1 MRLRIHAATANEEL
15 VALINEGYAALS
27 AVKASY
33 DLRKKAGTY
42 NDTTDVSELIVPVDV
57 WANKVVE
64 ALDRIFPSQLESHLF
79 LDPEIPLGAVSGD
92 YNYQST
98 LRRCRYFVRGLNK
111 IRLQSLPDYTDLPI
125 DARLYVEDIDSFR
138 KVRDVNP
145 STVLDVLVNGYLDRS
160 EDSIQT
166 ALERILSVRFTRR
179 TGAAN

>member
-1 MRLRIHAATANEEL
+1 
-15 VALINEGYAALS
+15 
-27 AVKASY
+27 
-33 DLRKKAGTY
+33 
-42 NDTTDVSELIVPVDV
+42 
-57 WANKVVE
+57 
-64 ALDRIFPSQLESHLF
+64 
-79 LDPEIPLGAVSGD
+79 VSGD